1 MIERLERFEPSLL
14 VESRDKPA
22 LVDASHERG
31 IDQRIRVDLFRLR
44 ILVGKNFQAALD
56 YFERRIGLLFQN
68 TEGIYIFK
76 TNKPKSLA
84 VMKKHL
90 LGASDEVLEET
101 YRYTSN
107 ESLQK
112 IIDQVRFHAKSR
124 RWRFAWTCK
133 RREFVMPV

>member
-1 MIERLERFEPSLL
+1 MGFREL
-14 VESRDKPA
+14 VSYDVLGITFPA
-22 LVDASHERG
+22 NTVTTLRTTTSKRPDL
-31 IDQRIRVDLFRLR
+31 ID
-44 ILVGKNFQAALD
+44 NFLKTL
-56 YFERRIGLLFQN
+56 I
-68 TEGIYIFK
+68 EGIYIFK